1 MPSPM
6 IKKFA
11 DETGMPEKEVE
22 ALWDKAKDIA
32 KENGREE
39 DYAYIVGI
47 LKKMLKLEESYK
59 NFQNLLDI

>member
-1 MPSPM
+1 M
-6 IKKFA
+6 KL
-11 DETGMPEKEVE
+11 ECQKEVE